1 MTNEEFIKSVSLEG
15 EEWRDVVGF
24 EGIYMVSSFGRVA
37 SLKRKV
43 WNQPNG
49 KTFRE
54 TPQKIKRT
62 YTQQKTPN
70 YRVKYVSLYKNHRE
84 MKHFLVHR
92 LVAEAF
98 IQNPNSYTDVDH
110 IDGNPL
116 NNHSTNLRFCTKKM
130 NQNNPITKKR
140 MSDAKIGV
148 ENAHLMKPVV
158 RLLNGTAIKTYKSL
172 SQAVKE
178 DGFRQSGISAVLA
191 GIYKTS
197 GGYEWMYLS
206 DYESLIN
213 KSKNESTPQKDYQ
226 QEQPQ
231 PLQPLQLPLQFEP

>member
-15 EEWRDVVGF
+15 EEWRDVVGY
-24 EGIYMVSSFGRVA
+24 EGLYMVSSFGRIV
-37 SLKRKV
+37 SLKRYV

-49 KTFRE
+49 KAFRE
-54 TPQKIKRT
+54 IPPKIKCT

-70 YRVKYVSLYKNHRE
+70 YRVEYVSLCKNHRE

-98 IQNPNSYTDVDH
+98 VQNPNSYIDVDH

-116 NNHSTNLRFCTKKM
+116 NNHSDNLRFCTKKM

-140 MSDAKIGV
+140 MSDAKIGI
-148 ENAHLMKPVV
+148 ENSHLMKPIVK
-158 RLLNGTAIKTYKSL
+158 LLNGVVVKRYKSL
-172 SQAVKE
+172 SQAVRE
-178 DGFRQSGISAVLA
+178 DGFRQSGISAVLT
-191 GIYKTS
+191 GKYRTS

-206 DYESLIN
+206 DYEILIN
-213 KSKNESTPQKDYQ
+213 NSKNETIPTD
-226 QEQPQ
+226 
-231 PLQPLQLPLQFEP
+231 